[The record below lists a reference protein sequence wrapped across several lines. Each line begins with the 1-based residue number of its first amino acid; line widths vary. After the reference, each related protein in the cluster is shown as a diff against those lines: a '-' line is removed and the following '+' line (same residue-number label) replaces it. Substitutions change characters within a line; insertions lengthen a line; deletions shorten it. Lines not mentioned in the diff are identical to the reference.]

1 MQYNI
6 SLYCHIWL
14 GEKNRIILMKLD
26 KAKKTVTA
34 AIKLFSNWTYD
45 NYATM
50 YIMYSRPTVF
60 KPKKARKTR
69 NAMDCATSSLLYYLL
84 LYSVVL
90 WILLQTNCC
99 RLYFN
104 MVSNTWLSIRKIR
117 KIIKLYE
124 TVFFTGCLQVPSGRL
139 SCYPKQAIIDREDV
153 HSVGLSES
161 SFSTA
166 TMPAT

>member
-1 MQYNI
+1 
-6 SLYCHIWL
+6 
-14 GEKNRIILMKLD
+14 MKLD

-90 WILLQTNCC
+90 
-99 RLYFN
+99 
-104 MVSNTWLSIRKIR
+104 
-117 KIIKLYE
+117 
-124 TVFFTGCLQVPSGRL
+124 
-139 SCYPKQAIIDREDV
+139 
-153 HSVGLSES
+153 
-161 SFSTA
+161 
-166 TMPAT
+166 